1 MRCCHQQSADHL
13 DGCRSANFGHSLWGV
28 AGLERPRR
36 LIKDRATTPERG
48 RVALPG
54 VPTDRTARR
63 TRFQKAFWHTWTR
76 EAYLGCCSDLS
87 DLSDRVWE

>member
-1 MRCCHQQSADHL
+1 MRCCHQQPADHL

-54 VPTDRTARR
+54 VTYCPDRSKDAIPESVL
-63 TRFQKAFWHTWTR
+63 AH
-76 EAYLGCCSDLS
+76 LDP
-87 DLSDRVWE
+87 